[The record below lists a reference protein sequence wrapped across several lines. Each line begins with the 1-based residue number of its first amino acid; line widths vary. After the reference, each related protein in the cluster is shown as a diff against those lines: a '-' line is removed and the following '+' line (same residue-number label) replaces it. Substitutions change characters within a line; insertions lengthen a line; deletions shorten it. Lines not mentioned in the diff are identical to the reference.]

1 MEGKIKWNEMT
12 DSNKIML
19 IIRIIVSICVIALA
33 SLQLFG
39 VWDKAINMAMPLIG
53 VVFVIQAI
61 QEWRQRRSIA
71 IFELCASLFIFGCAI
86 VVWFG

>member
-19 IIRIIVSICVIALA
+19 IIRIIVSICVVALA

-39 VWDKAINMAMPLIG
+39 VWDKAINVAVP
-53 VVFVIQAI
+53 
-61 QEWRQRRSIA
+61 
-71 IFELCASLFIFGCAI
+71 
-86 VVWFG
+86 